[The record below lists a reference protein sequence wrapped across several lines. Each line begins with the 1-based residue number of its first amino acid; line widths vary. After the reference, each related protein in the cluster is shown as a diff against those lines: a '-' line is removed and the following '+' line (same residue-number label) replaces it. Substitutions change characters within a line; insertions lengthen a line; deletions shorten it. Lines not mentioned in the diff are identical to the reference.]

1 MVKYKI
7 RISQWNE
14 SKERFDRSYSE
25 ESYDLTDK
33 SDALAC
39 LKQCWSHLIASAEV
53 RLVQAKLDTVD
64 AIDEDELFGSSKPA
78 RRSSK
83 KSAK

>member
-1 MVKYKI
+1 MVKYRI

-25 ESYDLTDK
+25 ESYDLTVK
-33 SDALAC
+33 ADAIKAATALFA
-39 LKQCWSHLIASAEV
+39 HAVNGAEV
-53 RLVQAKLDTVD
+53 RFVQARQDNIDAVD
-64 AIDEDELFGSSKPA
+64 AEDLFDSSKPA

-83 KSAK
+83 KATK